1 MLKPAQPYHCHA
13 QHYVPA
19 ADTPE
24 CSSAT
29 RMGKALARALY
40 TAGRYGLMLVGAVAI
55 AMWTYQGAIA

>member
-1 MLKPAQPYHCHA
+1 MLNAVQPYHRHA

-29 RMGKALARALY
+29 RMGKALARAISFTLQF
-40 TAGRYGLMLVGAVAI
+40 GLMVVGAVAI